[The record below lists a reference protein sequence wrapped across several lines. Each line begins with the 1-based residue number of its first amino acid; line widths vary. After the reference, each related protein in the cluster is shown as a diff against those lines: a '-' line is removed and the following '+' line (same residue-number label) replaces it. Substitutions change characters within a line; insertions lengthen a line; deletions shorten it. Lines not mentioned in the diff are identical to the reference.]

1 MSQDYFSPDGGAS
14 LKLENR
20 IRNLAWT
27 VSGDYTLKIEPDV
40 EAFLRSPNIALY
52 DAVKQGAFAKFF
64 DRDSFYLYILKKIY
78 YGADSGSLN
87 RTSRLVIDGAAIPR
101 LMEER
106 TGVSHLRKKA
116 YADLFEY
123 EFHTLTA
130 SLIGNLQY
138 VYQYAALHG
147 EDQAHVSPRL
157 QDSYRRLTSL
167 ADGADT
173 MDVIRATD
181 AIYNALCD
189 SSFDKRGITLEQI
202 LAVTPEELREF
213 DWQDYLNDELR
224 EELARS
230 QAASEVMDAS
240 AGGGVG
246 ASDQISDR
254 VVYTDNLYL
263 EKRRVFVEKN
273 FGRSFLTPAEQERL
287 NRAICNGVHR
297 DCRVY
302 MTEGILAI
310 PVEQNY
316 QYKMSSLQTR
326 KNKQAYHRD
335 HRTIKRNI
343 SILTDALRR
352 TLTLRSDIYYSSS
365 DHGTLQ
371 PALVW
376 KAGRIAQPNLFRK
389 ETRGDDSRFVVDVL
403 IDGSGSQRSRQS
415 QVALQGYILSNALYA
430 VQIPH
435 RVMSYCTFWDHTVL
449 HRFRDYDDPASA
461 AENIFRYN
469 SMSSNRDGLAIR
481 AAADGLLRRSEE
493 NKILIVL
500 SDGRPSDLVVNQDGQ
515 SARPYQGEFAV
526 RDTAMEVRH
535 LRSLGVSVLGVFAG
549 REEDLPAEKMIFGKD
564 FAYIRTIEN
573 FSNVVG
579 RYLQMQLDDF

>member
-1 MSQDYFSPDGGAS
+1 MSQDYFSPEGGAS
-14 LKLENR
+14 LELENR

-106 TGVSHLRKKA
+106 AGVSHLRKKA

-138 VYQYAALHG
+138 VYQYATLHG

-240 AGGGVG
+240 AGGGAG

-254 VVYTDNLYL
+254 VVYTDNLSL

-287 NRAICNGVHR
+287 NRAICNGAHR

-302 MTEGILAI
+302 MTEGILAN

-500 SDGRPSDLVVNQDGQ
+500 SDGRPSDLVVNQDGR
-515 SARPYQGEFAV
+515 STRPYQGEFAV

-549 REEDLPAEKMIFGKD
+549 REEELPAEKMIFGKD